1 MKLLVI
7 DDDRAMTDLLVL
19 LLQPTSSTILT
30 ANSGE
35 AGVELIKR
43 ESPDAVLLDLMMPG
57 MDGLQVCT
65 AVRKFSR
72 VPILI
77 LSALD
82 NPGMVA
88 SALDA
93 GADDYLVKPVASSV
107 LSAHINRLVR
117 PRPLPAYAVPAAMS
131 A

>member
-1 MKLLVI
+1 MKILVI
-7 DDDRAMTDLLVL
+7 DDDPAMTDLLVL
-19 LLQPTSSTILT
+19 LLKPTSSTIIA

-35 AGVELIKR
+35 AGIDLIKR

-72 VPILI
+72 VPILV

-107 LSAHINRLVR
+107 LSAHISRLVN
-117 PRPLPAYAVPAAMS
+117 PRPLPVFSMAA
-131 A
+131 ALGV

>member
-1 MKLLVI
+1 MKILVI
-7 DDDRAMTDLLVL
+7 DDDPAMTDLLVL
-19 LLQPTSSTILT
+19 LLKPTSSTIIA

-35 AGVELIKR
+35 AGIDLIKR

-72 VPILI
+72 VPILV

-107 LSAHINRLVR
+107 LSAHISRLVI
-117 PRPLPAYAVPAAMS
+117 PRPLPVFSMAAVLGV
-131 A
+131 